1 MEKMPRR
8 RKCQP
13 TLVFLPG
20 KSHGQRSLVSYNPWG
35 CKRVEHNLATKQQNV
50 IFPIFEKNF
59 SYSPFS
65 ATDSLLCLPLLGKLL
80 EGAVQTHTSLFPF
93 LYTILVTHASQSLHW
108 NFSFMVTTVSIFL
121 NLGSALTLICS
132 VRNFFG
138 SHFFFVFFLLEILFS
153 CLLGQDLPD
162 PFSYGHSFSGSCAG
176 SFCSSQSLVNGIP

>member
-1 MEKMPRR
+1 MGYSLRGHKELDTTEQLIHLYKHLGFPDDASGKESACQCKGQGFHPWMEKMPRR

-65 ATDSLLCLPLLGKLL
+65 ATDSFLCLPLLGKLL

-93 LYTILVTHASQSLHW
+93 LYTILVTHASQSLH
-108 NFSFMVTTVSIFL
+108 
-121 NLGSALTLICS
+121 
-132 VRNFFG
+132 
-138 SHFFFVFFLLEILFS
+138 
-153 CLLGQDLPD
+153 
-162 PFSYGHSFSGSCAG
+162 
-176 SFCSSQSLVNGIP
+176 

>member
-132 VRNFFG
+132 VRNFFC
-138 SHFFFVFFLLEILFS
+138 SHFFLFFFSSWDIIQLPSRTRSSRSFLLWSLVLRLLCWFFLLF
-153 CLLGQDLPD
+153 PV
-162 PFSYGHSFSGSCAG
+162 
-176 SFCSSQSLVNGIP
+176 SS